1 MFGKEQHKEDKMA
14 KNFET
19 QGSGRINSIMEGTTL
34 QGEIRTDSNIRIDG
48 KVKGTINAK
57 GKIIIGQTGI
67 VEGEVICQT
76 SEIEGTLE
84 GKITCSEI
92 LSLKATAK
100 LNGDILTKKLAIE
113 PGAAF
118 SGNCSMGAVIKD
130 MKQPEGTPTKEQSAP
145 RSEERATR

>member
-1 MFGKEQHKEDKMA
+1 MFGKEQDRTQKMA

-34 QGEIRTDSNIRIDG
+34 QGEIRTDSNMRIDG
-48 KVKGTINAK
+48 KVKGTIHAK
-57 GKIIIGQTGI
+57 GKIIIGQTGV
-67 VEGEVICQT
+67 VEGEVVCQT
-76 SEIEGTLE
+76 SEIEGALE

-100 LNGDILTKKLAIE
+100 LTGDILTKKLAIE

-118 SGNCSMGAVIKD
+118 SGNCSMGAVVKD
-130 MKQPEGTPTKEQSAP
+130 MKQPEASAAKEQMPP
-145 RSEERATR
+145 RSEERVAR

>member
-1 MFGKEQHKEDKMA
+1 MMKLRDAKEIRIKSKNAMRIYLFNA
-14 KNFET
+14 KTRALTELVCEKSCGFEVK
-19 QGSGRINSIMEGTTL
+19 GTTL
-34 QGEIRTDSNIRIDG
+34 QGEIRTDSNMRIDG

-67 VEGEVICQT
+67 VEGDVICQT

-118 SGNCSMGAVIKD
+118 SGNCSW
-130 MKQPEGTPTKEQSAP
+130 
-145 RSEERATR
+145 